1 MASLAFLI
9 IQPIAFFFRILL
21 KKFNRNPRYL
31 RRKSSNVRSSQFK
44 FQKYPSICHRS
55 DLSNQTLIFNVE
67 GALLK
72 SSSLFP
78 YFMLVAFEA
87 GGLLRALALLMLYP
101 LICLLSYE
109 KGLKIMV
116 MVCFFGI
123 KKESFRVG
131 TAVLP
136 KFFLEDVGLEGFE
149 VLRRCERK
157 VGVTEMPQVMIES
170 FLRDYLQVEYVVGRQ
185 LKVVCGYYVGL
196 MEEKRKDRAILE
208 GIVLGDPKMSS
219 NIVGFSKF
227 DKLDHQM
234 FSQCKEIYL
243 VSETDKRSWH
253 QLQRDKYPK
262 PLIFHDGRLAVR
274 PTPLTTLALF
284 MWVPFGVTISILRIV
299 IALSLPFSVSIPIL
313 AFTGLRLV
321 FTPSPKCRQSNS
333 RLSPKPH
340 KQKKGLLYVC
350 NHRTLLDPLGLSFI
364 LKRPITAVTYSLSR
378 MSEILAPIKTVRLT
392 RDRDQDAKMMEKL
405 LSQGDL
411 VVCPEGTTCREPYLL
426 RFSPLFAEMSDD
438 IVPVAVDAH
447 VDMFYGT
454 TAAGFKCLDPIYF
467 LMNPFPKYTV
477 NLSLGKVCGSSTC
490 RDGNESRFDVANH
503 VQSLLGEALG
513 FECTMLTRKDK
524 YLILAGNEGIVSS
537 DCNKRNH

>member
-1 MASLAFLI
+1 MASLAFVI

-21 KKFNRNPRYL
+21 KKLIRNQRYL
-31 RRKSSNVRSSQFK
+31 RRKSSNVYSSQFK
-44 FQKYPSICHRS
+44 FQKYPLICHRS
-55 DLSNQTLIFNVE
+55 ELSDQTLIFNVE

-87 GGLLRALALLMLYP
+87 GGLLRAFVLLMLYP

-109 KGLKIMV
+109 KGLRTMV

-149 VLRRCERK
+149 VLRSCERK
-157 VGVTEMPQVMIES
+157 VGVTELPQVMVES
-170 FLRDYLQVEYVVGRQ
+170 FLRDYLQVEFVVGRQ

-208 GIVLGDPKMSS
+208 RIVLGDPKMSS

-227 DKLDHQM
+227 GKFDHQM
-234 FSQCKEIYL
+234 FSHCKEIYM

-253 QLQRDKYPK
+253 HLPRDTYPK

-284 MWVPFGVTISILRIV
+284 MWVPFGVTISILRIT
-299 IALSLPFSVSIPIL
+299 IALSLPFDFSIPIL
-313 AFTGLRLV
+313 SFTGLRLV
-321 FTPSPKCRQSNS
+321 YTPSPKCPNS
-333 RLSPKPH
+333 QPSPKLS
-340 KQKKGLLYVC
+340 KQQKGLLYVC
-350 NHRTLLDPLGLSFI
+350 NHRTLLDPLYLSFT
-364 LKRPITAVTYSLSR
+364 LKRPITTVTYSLSR
-378 MSEILAPIKTVRLT
+378 MSEILAPIQTIRLT
-392 RDRDQDAKMMEKL
+392 RDRDQDGKMMEKL

-438 IVPVAVDAH
+438 IVPVAVNAH

-454 TAAGFKCLDPIYF
+454 TAGGFKCLDPVYF
-467 LMNPFPKYTV
+467 LMNAFPKYTV

-490 RDGNESRFDVANH
+490 HDGRESRFGVANH
-503 VQSLLGEALG
+503 VQCLLSEALG

-537 DCNKRNH
+537 DCNKSKN